1 MKRDEITYESAC
13 ELSTDER
20 ALSGD
25 SAADAH
31 MPETLDSIETEHCW
45 LFFHLDC
52 ARRARMRMDRMKT
65 WNLAYVNEYRAHEL
79 ALAGAERHYA
89 LLQSAGAPIPDLLA
103 RMLIT
108 EGLNP

>member
-1 MKRDEITYESAC
+1 MGRDEMVSDSARV
-13 ELSTDER
+13 LSTDER
-20 ALSGD
+20 ALCGD
-25 SAADAH
+25 SAWDD
-31 MPETLDSIETEHCW
+31 PLPSLDSIEAEQCW

-52 ARRARMRMDRMKT
+52 ARRARMRMDRMQT
-65 WNLAYVNEYRAHEL
+65 WNLQYVNEYRAHEL

-103 RMLIT
+103 TMYIT